1 MVAAAARAI
10 NSRVARS
17 DAKGM
22 TRRLR
27 AILAAAATAALLAV
41 TTDNRADT
49 LIKKDGKTFEGR
61 VVAESADSVTFE
73 SNAGGITLRQK
84 VSRANIRSIER
95 QVVEG
100 PGYCRIPFVGDV
112 GRQIKADDLRAA
124 LNEARRGGAEY
135 VILVIDSPGGEIREW
150 AKLMIVLDEN
160 RDLKFV
166 AYCKEALSAAA
177 MTALAC
183 PHLVMAPEASIGAA
197 VPYRV
202 SPEGTPQDV
211 DEKFRSAFRAA
222 TRAASGMGGR
232 TDLWVRGMSEM
243 DLELAL
249 VPGAAGRPKLIEGPA
264 PENGRPIKHK
274 GQILTLTA
282 REALDAG
289 LSDGTVRSLGEIRE
303 VLGLKAWHDTGDAA
317 WSVIAN
323 RHRAAETRDN
333 EHTERVKRQ
342 MAVRKDVQ
350 EVTERWNRALAQVDA
365 IDAALVKLRERYAAE
380 SKQIDADFQR
390 DFQATQ
396 GRGAAAIRVK
406 EEARAKQFDL
416 ARRTEDERTK
426 LLAAR
431 NAAMEE
437 TRKLLEQREKLIAS
451 AND

>member
-1 MVAAAARAI
+1 
-10 NSRVARS
+10 
-17 DAKGM
+17 M
-22 TRRLR
+22 TRRSR
-27 AILAAAATAALLAV
+27 ALLATAAVLVATA

-49 LIKKDGKTFEGR
+49 LTRKDGATFEGR
-61 VVAESADSVTFE
+61 VVAESADAVTFE

-84 VSRANIRSIER
+84 IARGQIRSIER
-95 QVVEG
+95 VVVEG
-100 PGYCRIPFVGDV
+100 PGYCRVPFVGDV
-112 GRQIKADDLRAA
+112 GGRIKADDLRAA
-124 LNEARRGGAEY
+124 LGEARRSGAEY
-135 VILVIDSPGGEIREW
+135 VILVIDSPGGEVREW
-150 AKLMIVLDEN
+150 WRLMEVLDEN

-202 SPEGTPQDV
+202 TPEGTPADV

-232 TDLWVRGMSEM
+232 TDLWVRGMSEV

-249 VPGAAGRPKLIEGPA
+249 VPDAAGRPKLIEGPA

-289 LSDGTVRSLGEIRE
+289 LSDGTVRSLGEIRAA
-303 VLGLKAWHDTGDAA
+303 LGLKTWHDTGDAA

-323 RHRAAETRDN
+323 RNLAAKTHN
-333 EHTERVKRQ
+333 EEQADRIRRQ
-342 MAVRKDVQ
+342 MDVRKDVQ
-350 EVTERWNRALAQVDA
+350 AVTDRANRAMAEVNA
-365 IDAALVKLRERYAAE
+365 IDAAMVKLRERYAAE
-380 SKQIDADFQR
+380 SKQLDADFQR
-390 DFQATQ
+390 DFQATG
-396 GRGAAAIRVK
+396 GRGIAAIRVK
-406 EEARAKQFDL
+406 EDARAKQADL
-416 ARRTEDERTK
+416 VRRTEDERTK

-431 NAAMEE
+431 TTAMEE
-437 TRKLLEQREKLIAS
+437 ARKLIAEREKMIAS
-451 AND
+451 VSE